1 MKKVISKVLSLALAI
16 MFIMSGIPSDVFNGY
31 SVDAFAAENSFTE
44 NNFNVYESAIEPA
57 ASAVNWN
64 KEDVEIDGKEIAD
77 VTFVG
82 DYLVIE
88 TAGEW
93 TEDPETGIIKDSAQT
108 YLKNL
113 KTGEIFELN
122 ATELFG
128 YEFPYSVQIIEVDGN
143 YFVNVRFDVDGIAI
157 PNGALASYLTTDFKT
172 YKKIFEF
179 DDFSYFNSI
188 EIIKCGGTYVYTL
201 YDFTNV
207 NEYVPGVE
215 KAQCGSKLIY
225 YTSEDLLNWTERTGP
240 EFTLEH
246 RVHLQS
252 SFDCS
257 MKETDSG
264 LLFTLSYSA
273 YDGYGYWSM
282 YEAQGLYYTDDF
294 INYTQITNE
303 KLNSKT
309 NYHLGSTVD
318 GKTIIN
324 TVEVEYEEGE
334 DFNDEAYHNTFHYD
348 NFIIWEFDEATKKL
362 EEKYCIDTQ
371 IDSYTYYS
379 GKGKSNYSN
388 LIIKESDNRY
398 FYNITPDAS
407 ASFVVKYPFAD
418 LKMIKSF
425 RITEDEE
432 YCNLLTYFMSDGN
445 FYITAN
451 GGKNFYEVKLPEAF
465 AEELRNNNNV
475 NVFAYS
481 ADSEAD
487 AKLYVYSGG
496 NIISC
501 SYSQLIDSVKTT
513 AISHSFNE
521 GTVTKQPNCTENG
534 DKLFKCACGYS
545 YSEDI
550 PALGHNWSSEWTI
563 DKEATYTEA
572 GIKSKHCTRE
582 NCNAK
587 NEETEIPKLKSE
599 FTDSESAKIIKDLLV
614 MAPGNTISQI
624 ISQAGKGAVIKDADG
639 NAVSEDKLPCTGM
652 LLVMPDGKTY
662 PVVVLGDVEGDG
674 KVSAAD
680 ARLALRASVNLESY
694 KENSPQYTASNVNA
708 ADKVTAADA
717 RLILRAS
724 VGLEKPIDWMK

>member
-16 MFIMSGIPSDVFNGY
+16 MFIMSGIPSEAFNGY

-77 VTFVG
+77 VTLVG

-88 TAGEW
+88 TAGER
-93 TEDPETGIIKDSAQT
+93 TADPETGIIKNSAQT

-128 YEFPYSVQIIEVDGN
+128 YMSPFSVTVDEIDGN
-143 YFVNVRFDVDGIAI
+143 YVVNVRFDI
-157 PNGALASYLTTDFKT
+157 NFGALFYGSIVSYLTTDFKT

-179 DDFSYFNSI
+179 DDVSTMRNVYIF
-188 EIIKCGGTYVYTL
+188 KCADTYIYTL
-201 YDFTNV
+201 GKYTDPKIFMKGH
-207 NEYVPGVE
+207 EG
-215 KAQCGSKLIY
+215 AQCGSKKIY
-225 YTSEDLLNWTERTGP
+225 YISKDLINWSEHYGP
-240 EFTLEH
+240 ASELEESANSLFH
-246 RVHLQS
+246 Y
-252 SFDCS
+252 S
-257 MKETDSG
+257 MYATDSG
-264 LLFTLSYSA
+264 VLFEISREIGTSA
-273 YDGYGYWSM
+273 GQLIYD
-282 YEAQGLYYTDDF
+282 AQGLYYTDDF
-294 INYTQITNE
+294 VNYAKITNE

-318 GKTIIN
+318 GKTIIH
-324 TVEVEYEEGE
+324 TVEFEEGE
-334 DFNDEAYHNTFHYD
+334 SYLDEEGYINYTYFYD

-371 IDSYTYYS
+371 IDSYTYHS
-379 GKGKSNYSN
+379 GKSNYSN
-388 LIIKESDNRY
+388 LIIEESDNRY

-418 LKMIKSF
+418 LKMINGF

-465 AEELRNNNNV
+465 AEELRNNNDV

-501 SYSQLIDSVKTT
+501 SYSQLKNSVKTT

-534 DKLFKCACGYS
+534 DKLFKCECGYS

-563 DKEATYTEA
+563 DKEATYTET

-587 NEETEIPKLKSE
+587 NEETEIPKLKAE

-614 MAPGNTISQI
+614 MVPGNTISQI

-639 NAVSEDKLPCTGM
+639 NAVSEDKLPGTGM
-652 LLVMPDGKTY
+652 LLVMHDGKTY

>member
-1 MKKVISKVLSLALAI
+1 MKKVICKVLSLALAI
-16 MFIMSGIPSDVFNGY
+16 MFIMSGIPSEAFNGY

-77 VTFVG
+77 VTLVG

-88 TAGEW
+88 TDGEI
-93 TEDPETGIIKDSAQT
+93 TKDPETGIGKTTAQI
-108 YLKNL
+108 YLKHL

-128 YEFPYSVQIIEVDGN
+128 YSSPFSVWVDEIDGH
-143 YFVNVRFDVDGIAI
+143 YIVNVSFDIEI
-157 PNGALASYLTTDFKT
+157 GAVYFGSLASYLTTDFKT
-172 YKKIFEF
+172 YEKIFEF
-179 DDFSYFNSI
+179 DDFSYSNSVDI
-188 EIIKCGGTYVYTL
+188 FKCADTYVYTL
-201 YDFTNV
+201 YDFTDAIV
-207 NEYVPGVE
+207 HLGGGVE

-225 YTSEDLLNWTERTGP
+225 YISEDLINWTEHYGP
-240 EFTLEH
+240 AIELDIITAMNSDF
-246 RVHLQS
+246 V
-252 SFDCS
+252 CIV
-257 MKETDSG
+257 KETDNG
-264 LLFTLSYSA
+264 LLFCINYIMGN
-273 YDGYGYWSM
+273 GYAGEYV
-282 YEAQGLYYTDDF
+282 AQGLYYTDDF
-294 INYTQITNE
+294 KNYTAVTSE
-303 KLNSKT
+303 KLSSDTIYIIGGSIDNKT
-309 NYHLGSTVD
+309 Q
-318 GKTIIN
+318 IQ
-324 TVEVEYEEGE
+324 TVECSYYQS
-334 DFNDEAYHNTFHYD
+334 NDWENYQRGYADYT
-348 NFIIWEFDEATKKL
+348 IWSFDEATKKL
-362 EEKYCIDTQ
+362 EEKYCINTQ

-379 GKGKSNYSN
+379 GKSNYSN
-388 LIIKESDNRY
+388 LMIEESDNRY

-418 LKMIKSF
+418 LKMINSF
-425 RITEDEE
+425 RITGNEE
-432 YCNLLTYFMSDGN
+432 YCNLLAYFMSDGN

-451 GGKNFYEVKLPEAF
+451 GGKNFYEVKLPESF
-465 AEELRNNNNV
+465 AEKLRNNNKV
-475 NVFAYS
+475 NIFFYETE
-481 ADSEAD
+481 SEAGT
-487 AKLYVYSGG
+487 KLYVYSGG

-501 SYSQLIDSVKTT
+501 SYSQLMDSVKTT

-534 DKLFKCACGYS
+534 DKLFKCECGYY

-550 PALGHNWSSEWTI
+550 PAVGHNWSSEWTV
-563 DKEATYTEA
+563 DKEATYTET

-587 NEETEIPKLKSE
+587 NEETEIPKLKAE

-639 NAVSEDKLPCTGM
+639 NAVSEDKLPGTGM